1 MVARFSGGVAIVP
14 RDKSPAV
21 PPAVLTPHE
30 TARYTAD
37 MIESLRK
44 IALKQGQL
52 LLAHFLELAA
62 LEAKAQ
68 ASQDQD
74 TRLPE

>member
-1 MVARFSGGVAIVP
+1 VL
-14 RDKSPAV
+14 SPA
-21 PPAVLTPHE
+21 E
-30 TARYTAD
+30 TAQYTKEMLD
-37 MIESLRK
+37 SLRK
-44 IALKQGQL
+44 MALAQGQA

-68 ASQDQD
+68 AAVQAQE

>member
-1 MVARFSGGVAIVP
+1 MVARVSGAATVSRSKTPVEPLA
-14 RDKSPAV
+14 A
-21 PPAVLTPHE
+21 LTPAE
-30 TARYTAD
+30 TARYTAE

-62 LEAKAQ
+62 FEAKAQ
-68 ASQDQD
+68 ANQDHE
-74 TRLPE
+74 TRLPG

>member
-1 MVARFSGGVAIVP
+1 MSRSKLPVEPLAP
-14 RDKSPAV
+14 
-21 PPAVLTPHE
+21 LTPCE
-30 TARYTAD
+30 TARYTAE

-44 IALKQGQL
+44 IALKQGQVM
-52 LLAHFLELAA
+52 LAHFLELAA

-68 ASQDQD
+68 AAQDQE